1 MSRLKDK
8 YVKEVA
14 PAMFKARGYANVM
27 EIPKLVKVSVNIGMG
42 ETIANAKAMDAAR
55 ADLAAITGQAPITT
69 RSTKSIAN
77 FKLRKG
83 MPIGLKVTL
92 RGARMYEFLD
102 RLTNAV
108 LPRIREF
115 QGVPRNG
122 FDGRGNYNLG
132 FKEQTVFPE
141 IEFEKIDKI
150 RGLQVTIVTTA
161 KTDEEGRQLLELMG
175 MPFTKE

>member
-1 MSRLKDK
+1 MSRLKEK
-8 YVKEVA
+8 YLKEVV
-14 PAMFKARGYANVM
+14 PAMLKLRGYNNVM
-27 EIPKLVKVSVNIGMG
+27 EIPHLVKISVNIGMG
-42 ETIANAKAMDAAR
+42 ETITNAKAMDAAR
-55 ADLAAITGQAPITT
+55 IDLATITGQAAITT

-77 FKLRKG
+77 FKLRQG

-92 RGARMYEFLD
+92 RGERMFDFLD

-115 QGVPRNG
+115 QGVPRTG
-122 FDGRGNYNLG
+122 FDGRGNYNMG
-132 FKEQTVFPE
+132 FKEQVVFPE
-141 IEFEKIDKI
+141 IEYEKVDKI

>member
-1 MSRLKDK
+1 MSQLKEK
-8 YVKEVA
+8 YIKEVA
-14 PAMFKARGYANVM
+14 PALLKQRGYRNVM
-27 EIPKLVKVSVNIGMG
+27 EVPHLEKISVNIGMG
-42 ETIANAKAMDAAR
+42 EAITNAKAMDAAK
-55 ADLAAITGQAPITT
+55 ADLASITGQAAVIT

-83 MPIGLKVTL
+83 MSIGLKVTL
-92 RGARMYEFLD
+92 RGERMYEFLD

-115 QGVPRNG
+115 QGVPRKG

-141 IEFEKIDKI
+141 IEYEKVDKI
-150 RGLQVTIVTTA
+150 RGLQVTIVTSA
-161 KTDEEGRQLLELMG
+161 KTDEEGRLLLELLG

>member
-1 MSRLKDK
+1 MSQLKEK

-14 PAMFKARGYANVM
+14 PAFLKQRGYSNVM
-27 EIPKLVKVSVNIGMG
+27 EVPHLEKISVNIGMG
-42 ETIANAKAMDAAR
+42 EAITNAKAMDAAK
-55 ADLAAITGQAPITT
+55 ADLASITGQAAVIT

-83 MPIGLKVTL
+83 MSIGLKVTL
-92 RGARMYEFLD
+92 RGERMYEFLD

-141 IEFEKIDKI
+141 IEYEKVDKI
-150 RGLQVTIVTTA
+150 RGLQVTIVTSA
-161 KTDEEGRQLLELMG
+161 KTDEEGRQLLELLG

>member
-8 YVKEVA
+8 YIKEVA
-14 PAMFKARGYANVM
+14 PALLKEGGYSNVM
-27 EIPKLVKVSVNIGMG
+27 EVPRLEKISVNIGMG
-42 ETIANAKAMDAAR
+42 EAITNAKAMDAAK
-55 ADLAAITGQAPITT
+55 ADLASITGQAAITT

-83 MPIGLKVTL
+83 MSVGLKVTL
-92 RGARMYEFLD
+92 RGERMYEFLD
-102 RLTNAV
+102 KLTNAV

-115 QGVPRNG
+115 QGVPRKG

-132 FKEQTVFPE
+132 FKEQIVFPE
-141 IEFEKIDKI
+141 IEYEKIDKI
-150 RGLQVTIVTTA
+150 RGLQVSIVTSA
-161 KTDEEGRQLLELMG
+161 RTDEEGRQLLELLG

>member
-1 MSRLKDK
+1 MSRLKEK
-8 YVKEVA
+8 YIKEVV
-14 PAMFKARGYANVM
+14 PALLKQQGYVNLM
-27 EIPKLVKVSVNIGMG
+27 EVPHLEKISVNIGIG
-42 ETIANAKAMDAAR
+42 EAITNAKAMDAAKS
-55 ADLAAITGQAPITT
+55 DLAAITGQSAVIT

-83 MPIGLKVTL
+83 MSVGLKVTL
-92 RGARMYEFLD
+92 RGERMYEFLD
-102 RLTNAV
+102 KLTNAV

-115 QGVPRNG
+115 QGVPRKG

-141 IEFEKIDKI
+141 IEYEKIDKI
-150 RGLQVTIVTTA
+150 RGLQVTIVTSA
-161 KTDEEGRQLLELMG
+161 KSDQEGRQLLELLG